1 MATRTSAEKVKQII
15 DTDLSDDIIDAY
27 ILAANYT
34 ITEVLGSD
42 TELSSDHKTELE
54 RWLTAHLISATRERQ
69 AKEEGAGGAYIKYE
83 GITGEGLK
91 ATMYGQQVLAM
102 DTTGKL
108 AVYTGAKKAASIYA
122 VTSFE
127 D

>member
-1 MATRTSAEKVKQII
+1 MAVRTTATLVKQII
-15 DTDLSDDIIDAY
+15 DTDLSDTIVDAY

-42 TELSSDHKTELE
+42 TELSSDHKAELE
-54 RWLTAHLISATRERQ
+54 RWLAAHLISATRERQ
-69 AKEEGAGGAYIKYE
+69 ASKEGAGGASITYE
-83 GITGEGLK
+83 GTTGEGLK

-102 DTTGKL
+102 DATGKL
-108 AVYTGAKKAASIYA
+108 AVYTGAKKAASVYA
-122 VTSFE
+122 VTSF